1 MSIPYNFEHNYKFCS
16 SLPSTQLFIV
26 GANSKIRTNVLRID
40 IMLSG
45 KMGHQNQVIVYISLV
60 SFFVWGMMRGKEE
73 EGRASEQV
81 IIFTRVTQ
89 RSFSREYHGPALLF
103 YPNGVTCAVRFE
115 FTLQLS

>member
-60 SFFVWGMMRGKEE
+60 SLFVWGHDAW
-73 EGRASEQV
+73 EGRRGGKQV